1 VPNQEPEMT
10 NGRLARWLS
19 VENLITIIVIVVA
32 VTGSYQSLASDNT
45 NTKRQ
50 VASVKKQ
57 QKEIVKS
64 VASIQ
69 IDVAVIRNS
78 QENFQEHFKDQ
89 LNEQKQKINR
99 IIDLLE
105 RRN

>member
-1 VPNQEPEMT
+1 MSDNLPEMT

-19 VENLITIIVIVVA
+19 VENLITIIIIVVA

-64 VASIQ
+64 VATIQ
-69 IDVAVIRNS
+69 VDVAVI
-78 QENFQEHFKDQ
+78 
-89 LNEQKQKINR
+89 LNEQQHAKEQMREQKRSIQR
-99 IIDLLE
+99 ILDLLE
-105 RRN
+105 RR